1 MSASHTENPAT
12 RGVAEFVA
20 NLQYEQIPE
29 EVRHR
34 AKRLILDALGC
45 GLFGA
50 NLEWSRILQ
59 DRLGKLDAT
68 RTCSIWGTGKK
79 LSAPHA
85 ALVNG
90 TQVQG
95 FELDDTHLLGIL
107 HCGSVILPP
116 LISIVEERPGMSG
129 REFLTAAVAGYEVGP
144 RVGICMCNEHI
155 AQGWHSGA
163 TAGVFAAAG
172 S

>member
-1 MSASHTENPAT
+1 MENFRLKDIQLSASHTENSAT

-34 AKRLILDALGC
+34 TKRLILDALGC

-129 REFLTAAVAGYEVGP
+129 HEFLTAAVAGYEVGP
-144 RVGICMCNEHI
+144 RVGI
-155 AQGWHSGA
+155 
-163 TAGVFAAAG
+163 
-172 S
+172 